1 MFANNDRQAVGTYT
15 VRLYL
20 SFAAAERYTTMA
32 AAFGFG
38 DNNDTMEGIL
48 LKLEGHRRPY
58 VDNQLEQ

>member
-1 MFANNDRQAVGTYT
+1 
-15 VRLYL
+15 
-20 SFAAAERYTTMA
+20 MA